1 MNLFHEAKKVLD
13 KDGKV
18 NPLGPYGKMK
28 LTGQEVANYFR
39 KNKVS
44 DAKVKKAVE
53 VALDMSGADT
63 IARQEIKKFYGDKI
77 LKSKEVQNA
86 LQYAN
91 EETIIERMKMK
102 DIFKKH
108 KRELTKAYKSGDLS
122 FMSPAARK
130 AEDDLMQ
137 WAMDNGEV
145 KTDDPDDFFD
155 WLSRDLE
162 DIVKGKIKEDVSEKF
177 SPYLSQQFPR
187 CVDFYIQFRGGKGD
201 RITSEENKKDFIKA
215 TDMIDAYCK
224 KNKIKQKPVYSTPM
238 EGSSAYK
245 VGLMID
251 KSYSKTTD
259 YDDGKDLQPLYVA
272 LSKLKTAED
281 HGGGWDKLAEETFNS
296 PIQENYRKLAK
307 HGMGTETPKSIK
319 VGTEIDYYQKDGAKY
334 MGKVTKMSRQSY
346 TVRDDKT
353 KKDHEF
359 FYHDRIKAAKLLK
372 QGDNISEEITEEK
385 MGLSTRLYKQF
396 KKDIDKIMKKHDAYV
411 SDSKNDYTQISS
423 PKPMAGG
430 FKKDL
435 FKLLGMTEENI
446 SEKVEY
452 VEYKFRNKRDAQK
465 ALDYFKGQQLIKLD
479 INDDGLSQFELAI
492 DAGKNDMTKQHKEV
506 MKMLKPKVM
515 TQEAVSVAQ
524 QAAIAIDRKEKRSK
538 GAYKNV
544 MDSYRQMW
552 QDASI
557 EEGKYLKYSNLLLK
571 KAKEMEAIDKAQN
584 KSKVKNPSLNALKA
598 INKEI
603 EAEMKKL
610 GIKESINEEMI
621 TYRVKKMQR
630 PEEQKFVQSAK
641 MMGLKITMD
650 KGRDDTVIV
659 MSGTKKKLRDFDAI
673 ARGKSSFGDPST
685 ITHFDE
691 K

>member
-1 MNLFHEAKKVLD
+1 MYLFHEAKKVLD

-224 KNKIKQKPVYSTPM
+224 
-238 EGSSAYK
+238 
-245 VGLMID
+245 
-251 KSYSKTTD
+251 
-259 YDDGKDLQPLYVA
+259 
-272 LSKLKTAED
+272 
-281 HGGGWDKLAEETFNS
+281 
-296 PIQENYRKLAK
+296 
-307 HGMGTETPKSIK
+307 
-319 VGTEIDYYQKDGAKY
+319 
-334 MGKVTKMSRQSY
+334 
-346 TVRDDKT
+346 
-353 KKDHEF
+353 
-359 FYHDRIKAAKLLK
+359 
-372 QGDNISEEITEEK
+372 
-385 MGLSTRLYKQF
+385 
-396 KKDIDKIMKKHDAYV
+396 
-411 SDSKNDYTQISS
+411 
-423 PKPMAGG
+423 
-430 FKKDL
+430 
-435 FKLLGMTEENI
+435 
-446 SEKVEY
+446 
-452 VEYKFRNKRDAQK
+452 
-465 ALDYFKGQQLIKLD
+465 
-479 INDDGLSQFELAI
+479 
-492 DAGKNDMTKQHKEV
+492 
-506 MKMLKPKVM
+506 
-515 TQEAVSVAQ
+515 
-524 QAAIAIDRKEKRSK
+524 
-538 GAYKNV
+538 
-544 MDSYRQMW
+544 
-552 QDASI
+552 
-557 EEGKYLKYSNLLLK
+557 
-571 KAKEMEAIDKAQN
+571 
-584 KSKVKNPSLNALKA
+584 
-598 INKEI
+598 
-603 EAEMKKL
+603 
-610 GIKESINEEMI
+610 
-621 TYRVKKMQR
+621 
-630 PEEQKFVQSAK
+630 
-641 MMGLKITMD
+641 
-650 KGRDDTVIV
+650 
-659 MSGTKKKLRDFDAI
+659 
-673 ARGKSSFGDPST
+673 
-685 ITHFDE
+685 
-691 K
+691 